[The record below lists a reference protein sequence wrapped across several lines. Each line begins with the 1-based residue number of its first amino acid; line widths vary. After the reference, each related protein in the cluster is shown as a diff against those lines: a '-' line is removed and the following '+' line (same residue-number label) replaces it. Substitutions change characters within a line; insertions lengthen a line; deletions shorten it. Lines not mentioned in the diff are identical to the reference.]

1 MDMLSATYASGRK
14 QSPWLIAVILVVAI
28 VIIEFA
34 VAGIF
39 GIGQFAPK
47 ASSTWSAVFLND
59 DEIFFGHITT
69 NNSNQLELTDV
80 FYLQRT
86 QPPQGTQAPAQL
98 SINSL
103 VSSQIQCPTDDITLD
118 QTNILYRQDLQSNS
132 FVVQKLNQLIK
143 QPQKCFTPAP
153 AAAATPTP

>member
-14 QSPWLIAVILVVAI
+14 QSPWLIAVILVV
-28 VIIEFA
+28 VIIIVEFA
-34 VAGIF
+34 IAGIF
-39 GIGQFAPK
+39 SIGQFAPK

-59 DEIFFGHITT
+59 DEIFFGHIKTD
-69 NNSNQLELTDV
+69 NSNELELTNV

-98 SINSL
+98 SINAL
-103 VSSQIQCPTDDITLD
+103 VTSQIQCPTDDITLD
-118 QTNILYRQDLQSNS
+118 QANILYRQDMQNGS

-143 QPQKCFTPAP
+143 QPQKCFSP
-153 AAAATPTP
+153 AAATPTP